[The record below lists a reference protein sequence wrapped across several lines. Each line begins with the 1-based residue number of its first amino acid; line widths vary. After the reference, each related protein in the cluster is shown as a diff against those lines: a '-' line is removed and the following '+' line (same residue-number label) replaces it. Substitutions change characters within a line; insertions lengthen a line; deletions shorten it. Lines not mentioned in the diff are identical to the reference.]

1 MTREEARKAA
11 EVMLA
16 YANGEEI
23 ECLGEISNKYNIIEN
38 PSFNWFDSA
47 KNYRIK
53 PKSTYRPFKTQ
64 EECLQE
70 MNNHPNFGWIVSKK
84 GLEFCCICDIFTSTS
99 NSLMITLGVD
109 QNNPYEADTYFDNYT
124 FADGTPFGIKED

>member
-23 ECLGEISNKYNIIEN
+23 EAECLDGKYRLNEN
-38 PSFNWFDSA
+38 PSFNW
-47 KNYRIK
+47 KNVNYKIK
-53 PKSTYRPFKTQ
+53 PKIKYRPFKTQ

-99 NSLMITLGVD
+99 NSLMITLGID
-109 QNNPYEADTYFDNYT
+109 QSNPYEADKYFDNYT
-124 FADGTPFGIKED
+124 FADGTPFGIRED

>member
-23 ECLGEISNKYNIIEN
+23 ESLCFGEYIPCEA
-38 PSFNWFDSA
+38 PSFNWIDGKSI

-53 PKSTYRPFKTQ
+53 PKPRYRPFKTQ
-64 EECLQE
+64 EECWQE
-70 MNNHPNFGWIVSKK
+70 MLKHKPFGWVKEISSEMLYLINGISNMSIVIMEDINSFKEAMNIY
-84 GLEFCCICDIFTSTS
+84 EFK
-99 NSLMITLGVD
+99 
-109 QNNPYEADTYFDNYT
+109 
-124 FADGTPFGIKED
+124 DGTPFGIKEE

>member
-1 MTREEARKAA
+1 MAREEARKAA

-23 ECLGEISNKYNIIEN
+23 EVECLDGKYRLMEY
-38 PSFNWFDSA
+38 PTFNW
-47 KNYRIK
+47 KNLNYRIK
-53 PKSTYRPFKTQ
+53 PKTKYRPFKTQ

-70 MNNHPNFGWIVSKK
+70 MNNHPYFGWIVSKK

-99 NSLMITLGVD
+99 NSLMITLGID
-109 QNNPYEADTYFDNYT
+109 KSNPYDADVYFDNYT